1 MKTTYER
8 VQKYTN
14 TLNGRLR
21 TLLKGARKSAK
32 DRRQGFSICF
42 EDIQKQWDKQKGVC
56 LYTGWEMTTC
66 TNDLALVS
74 IERLDNAKGYFPEN
88 IILVCWCVNRA
99 RARMTKEDFV
109 SMCNAVVKNHD
120 KQQNG

>member
-1 MKTTYER
+1 MSNYEYVKR
-8 VQKYTN
+8 WTN

-21 TLLKGARKSAK
+21 TLVKGARKSAK
-32 DRRQGFSICF
+32 DRKQDFNICA

-74 IERLDNAKGYFPEN
+74 IERLDNAKGYLPEN

-109 SMCNAVVKNHD
+109 SMCKAVSLNL
-120 KQQNG
+120 